1 MLVKSEVELRDSL
14 KKLVLWELKNMGTEN
29 LVGEVI
35 REALTEII
43 HSTLIGMAGS
53 NRLDGP
59 VEMESLASVKEESL
73 APIEM
78 KSPASVEKEPLVNAD
93 SPVLDTNAEA
103 FYLYGIAESSEN
115 IHFGPVGIGDG
126 EVYTIPCDNMLVI
139 VQDCSPEPFVS
150 EDDEEV
156 KHWLYVQQEVLDLAQ
171 GKFGSV
177 LPMGFNT
184 IIYMPGEHPI
194 ETVKTWTEGASTRLQ
209 EIFDQVRGR
218 NEYGIQVL
226 IEEETLKHTLLD
238 ENQEFQTLKKEVES
252 KPEGARYM
260 YRQRLEKVAQE
271 AIEDVGERYFR
282 EIYKAINDISDDV
295 RVEKVKK
302 MEDGLSMIVNLSCL
316 VAKEKAEELSLVAG
330 EINAREGFEVRFTG
344 PWPPYSFVESL
355 SMPKE
360 KSRKV

>member
-1 MLVKSEVELRDSL
+1 MKSDVELRDSL
-14 KKLVLWELKNMGTEN
+14 KKLVLWELKDMGTET

-43 HSTLIGMAGS
+43 HSTLIGIAGS

-59 VEMESLASVKEESL
+59 VVEMESPAPVEEESP
-73 APIEM
+73 AIED
-78 KSPASVEKEPLVNAD
+78 L
-93 SPVLDTNAEA
+93 PVLDTDAEA

-115 IHFGPVGIGDG
+115 IRFGPVGIGDG
-126 EVYTIPCDNMLVI
+126 EVYTIPCGNLLVV
-139 VQDCSPEPFVS
+139 VQDCSPEPYVS
-150 EDDEEV
+150 KDDEEV

-171 GKFGSV
+171 EKLGSV

-184 IIYMPGEHPI
+184 IIHMPGEQPI
-194 ETVKTWTEGASTRLQ
+194 VTIRNWIDGASTRLR

-226 IEEETLKHTLLD
+226 IEEETLKHTILD
-238 ENQEFQTLKKEVES
+238 ENQEFQKLKKEAES
-252 KPEGARYM
+252 KPEGTRYM

-282 EIYKAINDISDDV
+282 EIYETINDISDDV
-295 RVEKVKK
+295 RVERIKNQ
-302 MEDGLSMIVNLSCL
+302 EDGLSMIVNLSCL
-316 VAKEKAEELSLVAG
+316 VAKEKAEDLGLVAG
-330 EINAREGFEVRFTG
+330 EINARKGFEVRFTG

>member
-1 MLVKSEVELRDSL
+1 MKSDLELRDSL
-14 KKLVLWELKNMGTEN
+14 KKLVLSALKDMETEK

-35 REALTEII
+35 KEALAEII
-43 HSTLIGMAGS
+43 HSTLIGMAGRNS
-53 NRLDGP
+53 LEGT
-59 VEMESLASVKEESL
+59 VEMESQV
-73 APIEM
+73 P
-78 KSPASVEKEPLVNAD
+78 VEKEFSVPVEEECAIAD
-93 SPVLDTNAEA
+93 LPVLNTAAEA
-103 FYLYGIAESSEN
+103 FYLYGIAESSEK
-115 IHFGPVGIGDG
+115 IHFGPVGIKDG
-126 EVYTIPCDNMLVI
+126 EVYTVPCDNMLVI

-156 KHWLYVQQEVLDLAQ
+156 KRWLYVQQEVLDLAQ
-171 GKFGSV
+171 EKLGSV

-184 IIYMPGEHPI
+184 IIHMPGEHPI
-194 ETVKTWTEGASTRLQ
+194 ETVNDWVMGQSERLR
-209 EIFDQVRGR
+209 ETFHQVRGR
-218 NEYGIQVL
+218 SEYGIQVL

-238 ENQEFQTLKKEVES
+238 ENQEFQKLKQEAES

-282 EIYKAINDISDDV
+282 EVYEAINDISDDL

-302 MEDGLSMIVNLSCL
+302 EEDGLSMIANLSCL
-316 VAKEKAEELSLVAG
+316 VAQEKAEELGRIAG

-344 PWPPYSFVESL
+344 PWPPYSFVDSL

-360 KSRKV
+360 KSMKV